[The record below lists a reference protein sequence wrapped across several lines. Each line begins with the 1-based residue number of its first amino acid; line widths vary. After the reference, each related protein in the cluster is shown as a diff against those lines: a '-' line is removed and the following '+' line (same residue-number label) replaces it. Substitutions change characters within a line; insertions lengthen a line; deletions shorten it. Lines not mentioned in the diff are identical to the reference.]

1 MMQSELLGDLKV
13 NAWQWLGKQRSGAT
27 QVILTPSK
35 PFVLLNNPNHPS
47 ICSVLPFVDINAIL
61 LYSQGWYLKH

>member
-13 NAWQWLGKQRSGAT
+13 NAWQWLGKQQSGAT

-35 PFVLLNNPNHPS
+35 PFVLLNNPNYPS
-47 ICSVLPFVDINAIL
+47 TCLSSVSEVLL
-61 LYSQGWYLKH
+61 LYHIHRAAI

>member
-13 NAWQWLGKQRSGAT
+13 NAWQWLGKQQSGAT

-35 PFVLLNNPNHPS
+35 PFVFLNNPTYPS
-47 ICSVLPFVDINAIL
+47 ICLSSL
-61 LYSQGWYLKH
+61 S

>member
-13 NAWQWLGKQRSGAT
+13 NAWQWLGKQQSGTT

-35 PFVLLNNPNHPS
+35 PFV
-47 ICSVLPFVDINAIL
+47 
-61 LYSQGWYLKH
+61 